1 MSRSTWDTVVCDVL
15 VLGSGGAGLCAAL
28 HMADSKRPP
37 SVVMAVKG
45 LFGKSGCTRMV
56 QGGYN
61 AVLQVED
68 SLEKHFLDTLKGGQW
83 INDQELAWKLV
94 SEAPGRVLE
103 LENRVGC
110 FFDRDANGNV
120 HQKAFA
126 GQSFDRTVH
135 KGDLTG
141 IEIIN
146 RLAEQV
152 DVTEHTTVMEEVRAV
167 DLLLDTSGTRVVGA
181 LLLNLRSG
189 AFVVAHAKATLLA
202 TGGGP
207 TMYKI
212 AAPCH
217 DKSCDGIAMAYR
229 AGAPLMDME
238 MVQFH
243 PTGLL
248 IGTRMIT
255 GSVLE
260 EGLRGAGG
268 YLKNGL
274 GERFMHKY
282 DSREER
288 ATRDVV
294 SRGSYTEIMEGRG
307 TADEGVLLDA
317 SHLGADFIQEKFR
330 GMTLRC
336 KDMGYDLTREP
347 VPVSPTAHF
356 MMGGVP
362 IDPEC
367 RTALEGLFAAGE
379 DASGVHGANRL
390 GGNGVAESTVY
401 GGLAGDVM
409 ATVTAEME
417 LRPFSQAQ
425 VEALIEKSVRPVMR
439 ETGGSVYELRDRMK
453 ETMWRKAGVVRERA
467 QLESARADLAELRE
481 QLGQVSA
488 GGGREYNLAW
498 ADTLNMENYLDVSE
512 AIVNGALAREESRGS
527 HYRTDFPDQ
536 DDANFR
542 CNLMLT
548 KSEPRPVKREVVFS
562 RMSPDLA

>member
-1 MSRSTWDTVVCDVL
+1 
-15 VLGSGGAGLCAAL
+15 
-28 HMADSKRPP
+28 
-37 SVVMAVKG
+37 
-45 LFGKSGCTRMV
+45 
-56 QGGYN
+56 
-61 AVLQVED
+61 
-68 SLEKHFLDTLKGGQW
+68 
-83 INDQELAWKLV
+83 
-94 SEAPGRVLE
+94 
-103 LENRVGC
+103 
-110 FFDRDANGNV
+110 
-120 HQKAFA
+120 
-126 GQSFDRTVH
+126 
-135 KGDLTG
+135 
-141 IEIIN
+141 
-146 RLAEQV
+146 
-152 DVTEHTTVMEEVRAV
+152 
-167 DLLLDTSGTRVVGA
+167 
-181 LLLNLRSG
+181 
-189 AFVVAHAKATLLA
+189 
-202 TGGGP
+202 
-207 TMYKI
+207 
-212 AAPCH
+212 
-217 DKSCDGIAMAYR
+217 
-229 AGAPLMDME
+229 MDME